1 MSKFL
6 SFIKTSY
13 CCNCTKDIVTTTP
26 DTVYKKMAEY
36 VPILPEDTNKWSFCL
51 PSIYYY
57 ALTSQI
63 QFELRLQEYTIPQ
76 AFMSPTKES
85 QLRSLLKYRN
95 TIG

>member
-36 VPILPEDTNKWSFCL
+36 VPILPEDANKWSFVSL
-51 PSIYYY
+51 V
-57 ALTSQI
+57 
-63 QFELRLQEYTIPQ
+63 YTITH
-76 AFMSPTKES
+76 SRRKY
-85 QLRSLLKYRN
+85 SLN
-95 TIG
+95 